1 LALEVLK
8 ERLSGVK
15 ALDSRFE
22 LIGLN
27 AIHGDELATGYTP
40 YEVRARAAMRLA
52 TRLEAEHV
60 AHEVEALYLN
70 GPASGGGVTQSVREV
85 IAAASVLIPR
95 EWMQTSIMVLEV

>member
-1 LALEVLK
+1 M
-8 ERLSGVK
+8 
-15 ALDSRFE
+15 
-22 LIGLN
+22 IGLN
-27 AIHGDELATGYTP
+27 AIHGDSLTAGHTP

-52 TRLEAEHV
+52 TRFEAELV

-95 EWMQTSIMVLEV
+95 EWVQTSVTMLEA